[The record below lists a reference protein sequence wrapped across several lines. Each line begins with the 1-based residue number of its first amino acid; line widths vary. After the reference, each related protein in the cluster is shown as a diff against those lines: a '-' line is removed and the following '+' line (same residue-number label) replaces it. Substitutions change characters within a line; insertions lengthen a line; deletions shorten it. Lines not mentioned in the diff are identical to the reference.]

1 MMHLTEEQLV
11 LHYFSETEDP
21 APVEAHLAACPDC
34 RAHLAAIQRTMNL
47 VDTLPVPERGP
58 EYGTQVWSSVRT
70 SLGLAARPRR
80 PVFLMWQTWAAVAAT
95 VVLAVGS
102 FLAGRHFPNQAE
114 TQLASRAGNE
124 AANRILMVSL
134 GDHLD
139 QSQRMLMELANS
151 DPAGLPAERE
161 SAEDLLASNRLYRQS
176 VQRLGDRKMADLL
189 DELEV
194 FLTEA
199 SHAGPDELAQLQ
211 RRMLE
216 RGILLQVRLQRSQI
230 NAKRR
235 AALPLDSF

>member
-1 MMHLTEEQLV
+1 
-11 LHYFSETEDP
+11 
-21 APVEAHLAACPDC
+21 
-34 RAHLAAIQRTMNL
+34 MNL

-58 EYGTQVWSSVRT
+58 DYGAQVWNGVRT

-102 FLAGRHFPNQAE
+102 FLAGRHFPSQPD